1 MPATE
6 SVTATSESATSETAA
21 SVTEAHA
28 DVVVLGAGPTGL
40 AAARALARRGVA
52 VTVLEAGQ
60 AVGGMAASIEVG
72 GQRVDLG
79 SHRLH
84 PAMARRERALVDALL
99 GADLQERPRRGRMAV
114 AGRLVAFPPD
124 PLDLLRTLPPS
135 VAAPFV
141 RDALTAPQRRRAAA
155 AQGLRA
161 SPSFAD
167 AVRVGLGPQALE
179 RFYGPYARKLW
190 GVGPDELDADLA
202 RRRVTANSGGAIA
215 RRLAR
220 QLRGP
225 ATFLY
230 PRLGFGQLVER
241 LADDAVRAGVSIELG
256 TPARSVVPAP
266 PLADA
271 DADDGGGV
279 RVEAMATA
287 WRARA
292 VVSTIPLPV
301 LARLVPGAPPA
312 VRAAVDALEVRAM
325 ALVYLVL
332 DRPHYTAYDAHYL
345 PGPETIV
352 SRLSEP
358 KRYRD
363 GPDPADR
370 TVLCAEVP
378 CTAGDGTWSLPDD
391 VLAGRVADELA
402 GVGLP
407 LVRAVD
413 AHVVRLGSV
422 YPVERLGTPAHRAVV
437 EAWLDG
443 VPGVLST
450 GRQGLLV
457 PDNTHH
463 ALSMGI
469 DAAAALDDDL
479 RIDAGRW
486 AQARR
491 AVDHHVVED

>member
-1 MPATE
+1 MITE
-6 SVTATSESATSETAA
+6 PVTD
-21 SVTEAHA
+21 AHA

-40 AAARALARRGVA
+40 AAARELARRGVA
-52 VTVLEAGQ
+52 VTVLEAGP

-84 PAMARRERALVDALL
+84 PAMAPRERALVDALL

-124 PLDLLRTLPPS
+124 PLDLLRTLPPN

-155 AQGLRA
+155 AQELRA
-161 SPSFAD
+161 SPSFAG

-202 RRRVTANSGGAIA
+202 RRRVTANSSGAIA

-220 QLRGP
+220 RLRGP

-230 PRLGFGQLVER
+230 PRLGFGQLVEH
-241 LADDAVRAGVSIELG
+241 LAEDAVRAGVSIELG
-256 TPARSVVPAP
+256 TPARAVVPDP
-266 PLADA
+266 PSTN
-271 DADDGGGV
+271 GGGSV
-279 RVEAMATA
+279 RVEANGTA
-287 WRARA
+287 WHART

-301 LARLVPGAPPA
+301 LARLVPGASPA
-312 VRAAVDALEVRAM
+312 VRDAADALEVRAM

-332 DRPHYTAYDAHYL
+332 DRAQYTTFDAHYL

-363 GPDPADR
+363 GPDPAER

-378 CTAGDGTWSLPDD
+378 CTAGDDTWSLPDD

-479 RIDAGRW
+479 RIDAARW